1 VNTAIGDVIAVVM
14 VLHLFLMTGLYILTP
29 DPAGSP
35 MVSLIISGSLGA
47 VIVLTVALMGMV
59 MRDAG
64 LGAKEG

>member
-1 VNTAIGDVIAVVM
+1 
-14 VLHLFLMTGLYILTP
+14 
-29 DPAGSP
+29 